1 MFCEPYR
8 EALTGAALSGE
19 QLPSRL
25 KAHLEACVSCRAA
38 FSDEKALLAQMHA
51 GVRRLANAEI
61 PASLWPAVR
70 ERIAAGRQRHPRLLS
85 SLAWGTALAAL
96 SAIAFLYG
104 GRGKAPSPPATS
116 AGCNVSPTAKK
127 GSFDASAKLIQP
139 RAFDL
144 PLRPNQHPGGANHF
158 QHEVLISEDEQNGLR
173 RYEEMLR
180 DRAGSA
186 AAAGMD
192 DAPLAIRPLEIAELE
207 VKELSIEPL
216 VKIDAE
222 EASMKR

>member
-8 EALTGAALSGE
+8 QALTGAALSGE
-19 QLPSRL
+19 QLPARL
-25 KAHLEACVSCRAA
+25 EAHLEACVSCRAA

-51 GVRRLANAEI
+51 EVRRLANAEV
-61 PASLWPAVR
+61 PASLLPAVR
-70 ERIAAGRQRHPRLLS
+70 ERIAAGRQRPPRLMS
-85 SLAWGTALAAL
+85 SLAYGTALAAL

-104 GRGKAPSPPATS
+104 GRGRVPSPSATS
-116 AGCNVSPTAKK
+116 AGFSVSPTAKK
-127 GSFDASAKLIQP
+127 GSFDAATKLIQP

-144 PLRPNQHPGGANHF
+144 RLRPDQHSGGANHF
-158 QHEVLISEDEQNGLR
+158 QHDVLISEDEQIGLR
-173 RYEEMLR
+173 RYEQMLR

-186 AAAGMD
+186 AAATMD
-192 DAPLAIRPLEIAELE
+192 DAALAIRPLEIAELE

-216 VKIDAE
+216 VKVDAD